1 MADGDWLL
9 MFQRPTRSEEVPEE
23 EQEEEN
29 EQQPVGFQD
38 TLIHT
43 DRQTVNQSTN
53 RTDGWTRAR
62 RSAGRSPGSHDRPR
76 SGAGG
81 R

>member
-1 MADGDWLL
+1 MPDGDWLL
-9 MFQRPTRSEEVPEE
+9 MFQSPTRSEEVPEE
-23 EQEEEN
+23 EQEEKN

-53 RTDGWTRAR
+53 QTDGRMDEGTALSRTFSR
-62 RSAGRSPGSHDRPR
+62 VT
-76 SGAGG
+76 
-81 R
+81 